1 MTILYADFNGTA
13 RAGLAG
19 FTTYSTTAGADGFD
33 TTGAGTAKTDSTGT
47 NLAVP
52 LGTYAADH
60 FVQFTAAT
68 TNSTSFGLLLRGTKI
83 NASAT
88 DSLTTGYVV
97 RHNGSNILC
106 AVFPANGGTPTTLAT
121 YTHTLSAG
129 DSFRATI
136 VGNRIRVYING
147 SSTAVIDQT
156 DSTWA
161 TGNPMLRVV
170 GNGVEV
176 NEAYLG
182 DMADIAQVGTISD
195 NTGSGGSGGGGTPV
209 VVPDVVTSD
218 VPTTG
223 IPAYKGLIKLPSG
236 RILTAGKLVHTRTH
250 SFFQAAGT
258 PVLPDWLSVTGTA
271 TVTDPASTLSRLDLT
286 TAATAG
292 AKASLL
298 VTPAVNMTSYSRIQ
312 IDIEAFQ
319 FLIAAPAAIFR
330 LGLIGNAGVMQ
341 ANSDDYVFLHSG
353 GEVKRTTGNKYS
365 VLSPSATQRRQ
376 ISVIICPADQEV
388 FLLEDGI
395 MRMFHIASRWTSASW
410 TNAQVALGLQIEAT
424 TATAV
429 SARMSSITMS
439 LYA

>member
-1 MTILYADFNGTA
+1 MTILYADFNGTV

-19 FTTYSTTAGADGFD
+19 FTTYSTTAGNDGFD

-52 LGTYAADH
+52 TGTFAADQ

-68 TNSTSFGLLLRGTKI
+68 TNSTSFGLVLRATKVS
-83 NASAT
+83 ASAT
-88 DSLTTGYVV
+88 NSATTGYVV

-106 AVFPANGGTPTTLAT
+106 ATFGSDGVSTTTLAT

-147 SSTAVIDQT
+147 SSTAIIDQT
-156 DSTWA
+156 DSTYT
-161 TGNPMLRVV
+161 TGVPMLRVV
-170 GNGVEV
+170 GNGVEL

-195 NTGSGGSGGGGTPV
+195 NTGSGGGGTGTPTV
-209 VVPDVVTSD
+209 TPDVVFSD
-218 VPTTG
+218 VSPTG
-223 IPAYKGLIKLPSG
+223 APAYKGMVKMPSG
-236 RILTAGKLVHTRTH
+236 RILTAGKLTHTRTH

-258 PVLPDWLSVTGTA
+258 PVLPDWLTTTGTA
-271 TVTDPASTLSRLDLT
+271 TVTDPASSLSRLDLT
-286 TAATAG
+286 TAATVG

-298 VTPAVNMTSYSRIQ
+298 VTPAINMGSYSRIQ

-319 FLIAAPAAIFR
+319 FLTAAPGAIFR
-330 LGLIGNAGVMQ
+330 LGLVGNCGVMQ
-341 ANSDDYVFLHSG
+341 SNSDDYVFLHSG

-365 VLSPSATQRRQ
+365 VLSPSANQRRQ
-376 ISVIICPADQEV
+376 ISVIICPAEQEV

-395 MRMFHIASRWTSASW
+395 MRMFHMASRWTSGSW

-424 TATAV
+424 QAVAV
-429 SARMSSITMS
+429 SARLSSITMS